1 MSSPLPAVSF
11 KQSTPTM
18 ANETSIAQ
26 VLALYDERAPLSEAS
41 TIPAP
46 WYVDPRIAELEAR
59 TVFSKTWQVIG
70 RTDQVKRPGDFVCST
85 VAGEPIVGVRGNDG
99 HLRAFYNVCRHHAAA
114 VVTEPCG
121 HAQLLHCPYHGW
133 NYGLDGSLKGMPEFE
148 GVKNFD
154 RAANGLVPVRVAT
167 WEKFVLVNLEASSE
181 SLQQFLGGIARRLAP
196 LEVTNLD
203 YFGTRVY
210 DIACNWKVFVD
221 NYLDGG
227 YHVPHLHKG
236 LNSVLDYKQ
245 YTIENED
252 RYCLQSSP
260 MVESTED
267 VATGATRKGDRAWY
281 FWQYPNFMINCYAG
295 YMDTNLVIPVDVDH
309 CRVIF
314 DFYFADVANEAMRK
328 YHQESVAVGDR
339 VQVEDLGICEA
350 VQRGLKSR
358 AYRAGRLSL
367 RREAGEHLFH
377 RLLAADLKGQ
387 SGSAVAAD

>member
-1 MSSPLPAVSF
+1 MT
-11 KQSTPTM
+11 KG
-18 ANETSIAQ
+18 IAEI
-26 VLALYDERAPLSEAS
+26 LALYNERAPLAEAS
-41 TIPAP
+41 TIPSA
-46 WYVDPRIAELEAR
+46 WYVDAGVADLESEN
-59 TVFSKTWQVIG
+59 VFSKTWQVIG
-70 RTDQVKRPGDFVCST
+70 RTDQIQKPGDFLTFT
-85 VAGEPIVGVRGNDG
+85 VAGEPIVAVRGTDG
-99 HLRAFYNVCRHHAAA
+99 QLRAFYNVCRHHAAA

-121 HAQLLHCPYHGW
+121 HAQILHCPYHGW

-148 GVKNFD
+148 GVKGFD
-154 RAANGLVPVRVAT
+154 RSANGLVPVKVAT
-167 WEKFVLVNLEASSE
+167 WEKFVLVNLDSNAEPVE
-181 SLQQFLGGIARRLAP
+181 RFLGRIMQRMAP
-196 LEVTNLD
+196 LEVTKLH
-203 YFGTRVY
+203 YVASRQY

-260 MVESTED
+260 MVSSDED
-267 VATGATRKGDRAWY
+267 AATGATRKGDRAWY

-314 DFYFADVANEAMRK
+314 DFYFGEIASEAARK
-328 YHQESVAVGDR
+328 YNEESIAVGDR
-339 VQVEDLGICEA
+339 VQSEDLGICEA

-358 AYRAGRLSL
+358 AYGAGRLSV

-387 SGSAVAAD
+387 SRSAIASD